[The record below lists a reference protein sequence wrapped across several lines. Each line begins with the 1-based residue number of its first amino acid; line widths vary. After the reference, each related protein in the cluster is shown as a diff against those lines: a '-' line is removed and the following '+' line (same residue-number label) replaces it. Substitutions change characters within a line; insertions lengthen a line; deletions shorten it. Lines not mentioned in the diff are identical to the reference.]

1 MVENFDKML
10 AGSLRP
16 EDPWY
21 IIGAEFNEEEPAIH
35 IHVGIDKTAALC
47 CPVCG
52 APTKRYGYEPKERI
66 RHHADCLF
74 CSENNFSTSFGVEP
88 KIPPEADVI
97 VVHEKLADRVGMAV
111 QGKRII
117 TIQNYL
123 DDPAIRALQEEI
135 AKQYGKA

>member
-66 RHHADCLF
+66 RRHADCLF
-74 CSENNFSTSFGVEP
+74 YPCY
-88 KIPPEADVI
+88 
-97 VVHEKLADRVGMAV
+97 VHCKTVHGAARTHDRQATDNGSGTFQAV
-111 QGKRII
+111 QEDG
-117 TIQNYL
+117 TCL
-123 DDPAIRALQEEI
+123 SDCPVS
-135 AKQYGKA
+135 G